1 VDETTVSL
9 HPPLTKCWM
18 KRGQRKQVPAPGTPR
33 RLHTFG
39 AYNWRDDTLSWQCA
53 RRKNSESFIAFV
65 EHLLLGC
72 YPTQRVILVMDNA
85 SYHKS
90 KASLAALSLFEDRVM
105 VIWLPAYC
113 PFLNAIERFW
123 LHLKTIACA
132 NKLQTDLDAL
142 AARIDRTMTNQNC
155 LDHTDRF
162 TFSKDFR
169 LTA

>member
-1 VDETTVSL
+1 
-9 HPPLTKCWM
+9 M

-39 AYNWRDDTLSWQCA
+39 AYNWRDDTVAWQCA

-72 YPTQRVILVMDNA
+72 YPTQKVVLVMDNA

-90 KASLAALSLFEDRVM
+90 KASLAALSLFDDRVT

-113 PFLNAIERFW
+113 PFLNSIARFW

-132 NKLQTDLDAL
+132 NKLHTDLDAL
-142 AARIDRTMTNQNC
+142 AARMDRTMTNQNC
-155 LDHTDRF
+155 LDYADRF